1 MLEVETTATTKWH
14 IDEEKIFVLY
24 EDEWLEF
31 MEGDTPTDEDKEE
44 FIKETLW
51 QIVPHFEELGGIE
64 IWDDYEIDVRR

>member
-1 MLEVETTATTKWH
+1 MIVETTATTRWE
-14 IDEEKIFVLY
+14 IDEEKIFVIY

-31 MEGDTPTDEDKEE
+31 MEGNKPSDEDREE

-64 IWDDYEIDVRR
+64 LFDDYEIEVES